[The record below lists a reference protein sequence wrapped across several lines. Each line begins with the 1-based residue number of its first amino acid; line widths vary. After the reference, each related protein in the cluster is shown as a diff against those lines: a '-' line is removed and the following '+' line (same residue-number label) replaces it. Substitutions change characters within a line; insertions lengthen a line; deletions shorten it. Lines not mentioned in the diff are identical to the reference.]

1 MMIKTAW
8 FDFMQ
13 RYAVLWV
20 GSPRLRGRAD
30 RPAVNRDGP
39 SARRRH
45 PVKCVTGAVLEDA
58 ALEQAVRGA
67 RHAAVPRIVDACNR
81 RLRRSSSRRDRL
93 AMLAP
98 RSLLGLV
105 LLVASSVTL
114 ADDIVARSFCD
125 APPHDELCA
134 VVPKDNTD
142 FDAAFIYLN
151 LEKNAQN
158 PFDIFSWQTF
168 VALNWPANE
177 AGAPVGGQ
185 IGVHPDLPRVWHS
198 YRQPGDV
205 FGFTGADQPCRSGA
219 AAEIATDMILQSSG
233 KALIDRNLNYI
244 VFDTRMNDRTEQYIL
259 ANDLHSVEG
268 QRRFREA
275 GNVVDFPRGH
285 YRDNPA
291 RTGGELGAIALKTSW
306 KIIDAGASEEAGSYY
321 TVDGLIAVPAARSE
335 AGEALCIRTRLGLI
349 GMHIM
354 HRTASGNGDDW
365 IWSTFEHVNAAPIAD
380 NALDPNNI
388 LGELFADGCLAD
400 SVKSR
405 RYVLFNPDCKG
416 CVTNTT
422 PAAEWKW
429 FEEAPHARGHA
440 TRDEF
445 GTQVVRCWKIFE
457 STAHV
462 NRVWRTKLRDTVWS
476 NYRLISTQWRG
487 SPGSK
492 LFPNGEVPR
501 FLTNVTLETYDQYSH
516 GGTCMGCHAK
526 AVTLAGQDANFSFL
540 LSKAR

>member
-1 MMIKTAW
+1 M
-8 FDFMQ
+8 
-13 RYAVLWV
+13 
-20 GSPRLRGRAD
+20 P
-30 RPAVNRDGP
+30 
-39 SARRRH
+39 
-45 PVKCVTGAVLEDA
+45 
-58 ALEQAVRGA
+58 
-67 RHAAVPRIVDACNR
+67 
-81 RLRRSSSRRDRL
+81 
-93 AMLAP
+93 AP
-98 RSLLGLV
+98 RSLLALV
-105 LLVASSVTL
+105 LLVASSATL

-125 APPHDELCA
+125 APPYDELCA

-185 IGVHPDLPRVWHS
+185 IGAHPDLSRVWQS

-205 FGFTGADQPCRSGA
+205 FGFTGADQPCSSGA
-219 AAEIATDMILQSSG
+219 VAEIATDMILQSSG
-233 KALIDRNLNYI
+233 KALIDRDLNYI

-259 ANDLHSVEG
+259 ANGLHSAEG

-354 HRTASGNGDDW
+354 HRTASGNGGDW
-365 IWSTFEHVNAAPIAD
+365 IWSTFEHVNVAPIAD

-400 SVKSR
+400 SVESR
-405 RYVLFNPDCKG
+405 RYDLFNPHCKG

-429 FEEAPHARGHA
+429 FEDAPHARGHA
-440 TRDEF
+440 TRGEF
-445 GTQVVRCWKIFE
+445 GTQVVRCWKVFE

-462 NRVWRTKLRDTVWS
+462 NRVWRAKLRDTVWS

-516 GGTCMGCHAK
+516 GGTCMGCHAT
-526 AVTLAGQDANFSFL
+526 AMTLAGQDANFSFF